1 MMLHKTV
8 TNFCRKHRI
17 GMDTNAGQHFLID
30 ESVLADIVAASGMTA
45 SDHVLEVGAG
55 LGILTKELLAHA
67 GRVTTIEQDRRWID
81 PLNAY
86 LNTPAI
92 PKGKLTILNANA
104 LDVPPPQDPYI
115 VVANIP
121 YHITAPLL
129 RQLFLES
136 ANRPQSA
143 TLLVQKE
150 VAEKL
155 AETPPSTFL
164 GVLVAL
170 AGTTRIVRMVPPA
183 SFLPPPKVE
192 SAVIR
197 IDAHTPALVTP
208 SEARDILR
216 FASAAFAGKRKMLRG
231 TVGKIHGGAER
242 LEAAGINGE
251 RRPQTLA
258 IEEWIALARA

>member
-1 MMLHKTV
+1 MTLRETV
-8 TNFCRKHRI
+8 TGFCKKHRI

-30 ESVLADIVAASGMTA
+30 EDVLRDIIAASGLRPD
-45 SDHVLEVGAG
+45 DHVLEVGAG
-55 LGILTKELLAHA
+55 LGILTKELVAHA
-67 GRVTTIEQDRRWID
+67 GRVTTIEQDRRWLD

-92 PKGKLTILNANA
+92 PKGKLAILNANA
-104 LDVPPPQDPYI
+104 LDVPPPSEPYI
-115 VVANIP
+115 VIANIP

-136 ANRPQSA
+136 TSRPRSA

-170 AGTTRIVRMVPPA
+170 AGTTRIVRIVPPA

-197 IDAHTPALVTP
+197 IDAHEPALVTT
-208 SEARDILR
+208 SEAKAILG

-231 TVGKIHGGAER
+231 TIGKLQGGMER
-242 LEAAGINGE
+242 LEAAGIDPE
-251 RRPQTLA
+251 RRPQTLTIA
-258 IEEWIALARA
+258 EWIALVRA